1 MPMPNHCIDCDKI
14 AVVTLNEVPYCAE
27 CGLKA
32 QQEEDLNG
40 KSKRNVRRRY
50 DKKSRVLRWKHGL

>member
-1 MPMPNHCIDCDKI
+1 MPIPNHCIDCDKV
-14 AVVTLNEVPYCAE
+14 ATVTLNEVPYCAE

-32 QQEEDLNG
+32 QQAEDLNG

-50 DKKSRVLRWKHGL
+50 EKKSRALRWKHGL